1 MDTTVQSEKCSL
13 SNEFLYAVARYA
25 LEQPTR
31 IAYRIDNWSFSYGEI
46 WRLSSRIK
54 YALERQKGIAS
65 PHQYTSEEY
74 ENLNVEPWLM
84 RLEESD
90 GVGCGV
96 GAGRTGGAAFD
107 AASGTAEQAQAREC
121 NQDAAEAPSNNKPAN
136 CGNDPA
142 SSANAASDGSNTRS
156 PYIVYGHKSPLM
168 IASFLACLRS
178 GHAFVPVD
186 SELPAS
192 RVLDIYQQIDNS
204 HVIATLPL
212 PEQITQQLGRK
223 HIYNAHEMSVILA
236 DDVCNNENGN
246 ASESTA
252 DAANT
257 ANDDAA
263 HANTNTN
270 TNDTSS
276 PQNVSPTCNNSLEAL
291 VRKEGAQWVQGED
304 TQYIIFTSG
313 STGKPKGIE
322 VSARN
327 VGNFMRWMHTFPAVS
342 NTNAVFLDQA
352 PYSFDLSEYQVV
364 GALTTG
370 GCLYAISS
378 EVTHNYQ
385 QLFAAL
391 KSSHVNVWIST
402 PSFADM
408 CLVDPSF
415 DHNLLPDVQ
424 LFLFCGETLRCKT
437 ARQLL
442 DRFPNVRVANTY
454 GPTES
459 TVAVTYCEISRAQA
473 DANTPLPVGFA
484 REGTTIYIVSHDTGK
499 PVCAGEEGEIVI
511 VGDTVAKGYYHN
523 PEKTH
528 AAFSACLPLDK
539 HMRAYRTGDNG
550 HLDEQGCL
558 YFGGRID
565 NLVKVN
571 GFRIELGDIE
581 RNLDELPLI
590 AQSAVIPV
598 VKDERIKS
606 LRAYVVLDGSYSC
619 ENSFTTVKEI
629 KRLLGEKIP
638 PYMIP
643 HSFKILNEMPLTANA
658 KIDRKAL
665 KAL

>member
-1 MDTTVQSEKCSL
+1 MDTTAESEKCSL
-13 SNEFLYAVARYA
+13 THEFLYAVVRYA

-31 IAYRIDNWSFSYGEI
+31 IAYCVNNQSFSYGEI
-46 WRLSSRIK
+46 WRLSSCIK
-54 YALERQKGIAS
+54 NAIEQQKGPAS
-65 PHQYTSEEY
+65 AHDFTSEEHSA
-74 ENLNVEPWLM
+74 LALEPWLV

-90 GVGCGV
+90 
-96 GAGRTGGAAFD
+96 AAGGAFSAEAEDAAGD
-107 AASGTAEQAQAREC
+107 AASGAAEQAQARGC
-121 NQDAAEAPSNNKPAN
+121 SQGAAEAPSNNKPAN

-142 SSANAASDGSNTRS
+142 SSTNAASDGSTTRS

-212 PEQITQQLGRK
+212 PEQITQQLGSQ
-223 HIYNAHEMSVILA
+223 HIYNAHELCAVHA
-236 DDVCNNENGN
+236 VDTVHAGDAEDNNESIN
-246 ASESTA
+246 A
-252 DAANT
+252 
-257 ANDDAA
+257 
-263 HANTNTN
+263 
-270 TNDTSS
+270 
-276 PQNVSPTCNNSLEAL
+276 QNEFPTCEYTLEAL
-291 VRKEGAQWVQGED
+291 VKQEGSQWVQGED

-342 NTNAVFLDQA
+342 EANAVFLDQA

-370 GCLYAISS
+370 SCLYALSS

-391 KSSHVNVWIST
+391 KHSHITVWIST

-415 DHNLLPDVQ
+415 ESSLLPDVQ

-442 DRFPNVRVANTY
+442 ERFPHARVANTY

-459 TVAVTYCEISRAQA
+459 TVAVTYCEISQAQA
-473 DANTPLPVGFA
+473 EANTPLPVGFP
-484 REGTTIYIVSHDTGK
+484 REGTTIRIMSHETGK

-528 AAFSACLPLDK
+528 AAFSACEPLEQ
-539 HMRAYRTGDNG
+539 HQRAYRTGDNG

-581 RNLDELPLI
+581 RNLDALPII
-590 AQSAVIPV
+590 AQAAVIPV

-606 LRAYVVLDGSYSC
+606 LRAYVVLDGSYSN
-619 ENSFTTVKEI
+619 ENNFATVKEI
-629 KRLLGEKIP
+629 KRLLGQKVP

-643 HSFKILNEMPLTANA
+643 HSFKILDEMPLTANA

>member
-1 MDTTVQSEKCSL
+1 MDTTVPSEKCSL

-31 IAYRIDNWSFSYGEI
+31 IAYCIDNWSVSYGEI

-65 PHQYTSEEY
+65 PHQYTTEEH

-90 GVGCGV
+90 EVGCGV
-96 GAGRTGGAAFD
+96 GAQ
-107 AASGTAEQAQAREC
+107 QAQAREC
-121 NQDAAEAPSNNKPAN
+121 SQGAAEAPSNNKPAN
-136 CGNDPA
+136 CGNNPA
-142 SSANAASDGSNTRS
+142 RSANAASNGMSTRS

-223 HIYNAHEMSVILA
+223 HIYDIHEMGMNLA
-236 DDVCNNENGN
+236 DGYGEYNENGN
-246 ASESTA
+246 ASESAA
-252 DAANT
+252 DAAS
-257 ANDDAA
+257 
-263 HANTNTN
+263 TNTN
-270 TNDTSS
+270 GTSS

-327 VGNFMRWMHTFPAVS
+327 VGNFMRWMHTFPAVGEA
-342 NTNAVFLDQA
+342 NAVFLDQA

-370 GCLYAISS
+370 SCLYALSS

-391 KSSHVNVWIST
+391 KNSHITVWIST

-415 DHNLLPDVQ
+415 ESSLLPDVQ

-442 DRFPNVRVANTY
+442 ERFPHARVANTY

-459 TVAVTYCEISRAQA
+459 TVAVTYCEISQAQA
-473 DANTPLPVGFA
+473 EANTPLPVGFP
-484 REGTTIYIVSHDTGK
+484 REGTAIRIMSHETGK

-528 AAFSACLPLDK
+528 AAFSACEPLEQ
-539 HMRAYRTGDNG
+539 HQRAYRTGDNG

-581 RNLDELPLI
+581 RNLDALPII
-590 AQSAVIPV
+590 AQAAVIPV

-606 LRAYVVLDGSYSC
+606 LRAYVVLDGAYSN
-619 ENSFTTVKEI
+619 ENNFATVKEI
-629 KRLLGEKIP
+629 KRLLGQKVP

-643 HSFKILNEMPLTANA
+643 HSFKILDEMPLTANA